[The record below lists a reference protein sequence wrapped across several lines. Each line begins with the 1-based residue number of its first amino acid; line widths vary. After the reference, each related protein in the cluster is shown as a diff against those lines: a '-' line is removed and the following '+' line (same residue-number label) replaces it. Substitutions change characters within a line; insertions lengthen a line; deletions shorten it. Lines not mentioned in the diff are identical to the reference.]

1 MYFSFFTLNRDW
13 YPRLSLWELGLD
25 PGYMEGS
32 EAGQIALIIRQA
44 CEFPEL
50 ECFNPTGQPYMTVLL
65 VVSYFHGIHLL
76 LLSSKN
82 SCFFKSLVFF
92 G

>member
-1 MYFSFFTLNRDW
+1 MVCILVFVTLNRDW
-13 YPRLSLWELGLD
+13 HPRLSLWGLGLD

-32 EAGQIALIIRQA
+32 ESGQIALIIRQA

-65 VVSYFHGIHLL
+65 VVSLPFLWHTYVTSFL
-76 LLSSKN
+76 
-82 SCFFKSLVFF
+82 
-92 G
+92 